1 MNICGKLDSDL
12 NARQHV
18 VDGIQT
24 RVVNCKRND
33 NILLD
38 DSLCIKL
45 VGTKP
50 TTQITC
56 NTQSCNPCELSSTVL
71 EYSRP
76 FNDDVN
82 QGKGGTTT
90 WTFNCS
96 EQGNYNVML
105 CLYVQAPDGGKS
117 GISKCAHF
125 IGVCVNAIR
134 GISGD
139 CTTNN
144 GDGMMNLPVNRI
156 DLLTAGSI
164 TIVNE
169 APYTAF
175 VSLNLGNHYLNAGEN
190 YFSITTN
197 TQTDTSTGVYGVFT
211 SQVNH
216 GIKINKV

>member
-90 WTFNCS
+90 
-96 EQGNYNVML
+96 
-105 CLYVQAPDGGKS
+105 
-117 GISKCAHF
+117 
-125 IGVCVNAIR
+125 
-134 GISGD
+134 
-139 CTTNN
+139 
-144 GDGMMNLPVNRI
+144 
-156 DLLTAGSI
+156 
-164 TIVNE
+164 
-169 APYTAF
+169 
-175 VSLNLGNHYLNAGEN
+175 
-190 YFSITTN
+190 
-197 TQTDTSTGVYGVFT
+197 
-211 SQVNH
+211 
-216 GIKINKV
+216 